1 MLNVCRRFKLVANK
15 KIVFGA
21 YDSKRGYLQ
30 LEKCATPKTEVVG
43 GLLAEES
50 AVLLK
55 TFFKKKDRGC
65 FGKEYLKKSPKF

>member
-30 LEKCATPKTEVVG
+30 LEKNVLHPKTEVVG

-55 TFFKKKDRGC
+55 TFFQKKDRGC
-65 FGKEYLKKSPKF
+65 FGKEYLKIS